1 MWLLK
6 PKEPNLVAKLLAF
19 EALAQL
25 VENDMAF
32 VNPFLYVVIIFAKIT
47 VA

>member
-25 VENDMAF
+25 VNDMAF
-32 VNPFLYVVIIFAKIT
+32 VKPFLYVVIIFAKIT